1 MIYNCVSCGR
11 ELDCSKEGECFS
23 DNPNVF
29 SHPHLGGIRCRKCYA
44 KTHSFCISCD
54 EPLNEE
60 WHYCPWCGEATA
72 LNDLQR
78 PVTETLKEQL
88 EKLTVIEDEE
98 IREAKAEAERLYW
111 THKAHPSYEKNKY
124 LLDRQLNHTKEQLRE
139 LLG

>member
-1 MIYNCVSCGR
+1 MANR
-11 ELDCSKEGECFS
+11 EDEFTVEGWEADEYVICF
-23 DNPNVF
+23 NGKPVGQTLHKAEANGIKRW
-29 SHPHLGGIRCRKCYA
+29 LG
-44 KTHSFCISCD
+44 
-54 EPLNEE
+54 
-60 WHYCPWCGEATA
+60 TA

-111 THKAHPSYEKNKY
+111 THKAHPSYEKDKY